1 MKTFVLLAAVAVA
14 LASVRRTSGRCGSCG
29 CLPAIPDLNQ
39 LITQKP

>member
-1 MKTFVLLAAVAVA
+1 MKTFVLIVALAVA

-39 LITQKP
+39 LTTPKS